1 MAFKL
6 TKRPTFSAE
15 VEVYTPNDKRGH
27 DYSKF
32 TAQFLRTSVD
42 ELDELRKLQQKDVMR
57 RKLCGW
63 EDFNDE
69 ENQPVPF
76 SADTLESLINIP
88 EALQGLTLAFWASVI
103 KAREKN

>member
-1 MAFKL
+1 MAFKI
-6 TKRPTFSAE
+6 TKRPTFSAQ
-15 VEVYTPNDKRGH
+15 VEVFTPNDKCGH

-32 TAQFLRTSVD
+32 TAQFLRTRVD
-42 ELDELRKLQQKDVMR
+42 ELDDLRKLTQQDVMR

-69 ENQPVPF
+69 ENQPVLF
-76 SADTLESLINIP
+76 SEETLETLINIP
-88 EALQGLTLAFWASVI
+88 EALNGLGLAFWSNVV